1 MSVRGGVEYIAK
13 QQLAD
18 GGFLAYQVGH
28 SAKHFRTTFVP
39 SLIALALHEVRGT
52 QAIQTKIAQFLL
64 AQKSSDWS
72 WNYWDR
78 TSTDMQKRPCPDDLD
93 DTFVALSHLWRHD
106 KTLFTPELMAKI
118 VSLLFVTEVEEG
130 GPYVTWITDGTG
142 DKVWRDID
150 VIVNGN
156 VASFL
161 ALQDVSLPRLE
172 AIVEKAIDDKHL
184 STPYYPGTLPGAY
197 LLARWYKGAKTT
209 QLQNLILELQYGDR
223 WGSAHE
229 TALAVSALV
238 RLGYSPKKLRGAIHY
253 LTDAQKPDGSW
264 ECGVMYI
271 VDTEHGAPAL
281 TTALCLE
288 ALSLHKKADR
298 ALPKNVVRQPKD
310 QRYEAVV
317 ARVKDTISTL
327 NQRDL
332 EEQTM
337 RLLTDIVKQDTDKQI
352 VMLPWLVKG
361 VVGVDIPEKT
371 LHNLAAVSLWGWMA
385 YTTFDDFLDNEGDPK
400 LLPSAVFAQ
409 RQVLATLA
417 NTLVAHQG
425 FHHKANA
432 TLDQIDGANAWEV
445 THCRGYF
452 KRGRLYI
459 NELPDY
465 GRLDQLADRSLGHT
479 IAGIGVLYAAG
490 QDVVAHYE
498 SSLLDFFRHYLI
510 ARQLNDDAHDWE
522 EDLLRGHINSTA
534 TLILKQWLKTKG
546 HSLAKGVDLKRS
558 ADTLRLI
565 MWEDVIEEVCGLI
578 DDHIQLARRALN
590 QPNSTLDM
598 SRLLQLLEPLERAT
612 QETRTAR
619 KQALEFITQLS
630 S

>member
-28 SAKHFRTTFVP
+28 STKHFRTTFVP
-39 SLIALALHEVRGT
+39 SLIALALHEVRET
-52 QAIQTKIAQFLL
+52 QTIQAKTARFLL
-64 AQKSSDWS
+64 AQKSPDWS

-93 DTFVALSHLWRHD
+93 DTFVALSHLWRYD
-106 KTLFTPELMAKI
+106 KALFTPEVMAKI

-161 ALQDVSLPRLE
+161 ALQDVSLPHLE
-172 AIVEKAIDDKHL
+172 AIIEKAIDDNQL

-197 LLARWYKGAKTT
+197 LLARWYKGTKTT
-209 QLQNLILELQYGDR
+209 QLQNLILELQDGDG

-238 RLGYSPKKLRGAIHY
+238 RLGYPPSKLRGAVHY
-253 LTDAQKPDGSW
+253 LADLQRPDGSW
-264 ECGVMYI
+264 ECGAMYI

-288 ALSLHKKADR
+288 ALSLHKKADIS
-298 ALPKNVVRQPKD
+298 PSKQVTQQPKD
-310 QRYEAVV
+310 QRYEAVISH
-317 ARVKDTISTL
+317 VKDTIGTL

-352 VMLPWLVKG
+352 VMLPWLVQR

-385 YTTFDDFLDNEGDPK
+385 YTTFDDFLDDEGDPK

-409 RQVLATLA
+409 RQLLATLA
-417 NTLVAHQG
+417 DTLTTHHT
-425 FHHKANA
+425 FHDKANA
-432 TLDQIDGANAWEV
+432 ILDQIDGANAWEV
-445 THCRGYF
+445 THCRGYS

-459 NELPDY
+459 NELPNY
-465 GRLDQLADRSLGHT
+465 GRLDQLADRSLGHI
-479 IAGIGVLYAAG
+479 IAGIGVLHAAG
-490 QDVVAHYE
+490 QDVVARYE
-498 SSLLDFFRHYLI
+498 VALVDFFRHYLI

-534 TLILKQWLKTKG
+534 TLILERWLKVDG
-546 HSLAKGVDLKRS
+546 HSLAKGIDLKRS

-565 MWEDVIEEVCGLI
+565 MWEDVIEDVCGLI
-578 DDHIQLARRALN
+578 DDHIQAARHALN
-590 QPNSTLDM
+590 QPNSSLDM

-619 KQALEFITQLS
+619 KQALEFITELS